1 MANSLQVV
9 SAWLLVTDVG
19 VDGGVASSTRQVFS
33 VSEGN
38 VLALRVFVALSESKV
53 DNVDIIFGALI
64 ASNQEVVRFDVSVDD
79 SLFVNFLNSVNL
91 EEYKDNTENH

>member
-1 MANSLQVV
+1 
-9 SAWLLVTDVG
+9 VG
-19 VDGGVASSTRQVFS
+19 VDGGVARSTRQVLS

-38 VLALRVFVALSESKV
+38 VLALRVFVTLSESKV

-91 EEYKDNTENH
+91 EEYKDNTKNH

>member
-1 MANSLQVV
+1 M
-9 SAWLLVTDVG
+9 G
-19 VDGGVASSTRQVFS
+19 VDGGVASSARQVLS

-91 EEYKDNTENH
+91 EEYKDNTSPY

>member
-1 MANSLQVV
+1 
-9 SAWLLVTDVG
+9 VG
-19 VDGGVASSTRQVFS
+19 VDGGVASSTRQVLS

-91 EEYKDNTENH
+91 EEYKDNTSPY

>member
-1 MANSLQVV
+1 M
-9 SAWLLVTDVG
+9 G
-19 VDGGVASSTRQVFS
+19 VDGGVARSTRQVLS

-53 DNVDIIFGALI
+53 DNVDIVFSTLI

>member
-1 MANSLQVV
+1 M
-9 SAWLLVTDVG
+9 G
-19 VDGGVASSTRQVFS
+19 VDGGVASSTRQVLS

-53 DNVDIIFGALI
+53 DNVDIIFSTLI
-64 ASNQEVVRFDVSVDD
+64 TSNQEVVRFDVSVDD

>member
-19 VDGGVASSTRQVFS
+19 VDGGVASSTRQVLS